1 MKMHITQA
9 SRPHNRCTKR
19 NSMSI
24 LNDHRVN
31 ITMTWMQTWHS
42 SAYRDLKQQELDR
55 VCAYLADQPPR
66 NMVEIGCGL
75 AQDSA
80 HMQKLWGTD
89 CWLIDVDRNEQDTA
103 RRHKDYG
110 TVDTMQAYHS
120 LRALDLAI
128 QQQHPGFRYTLWNG
142 RDLPTTDQ
150 RFDLIYSNRSMGF
163 HYPVS
168 AYRDYIQAH
177 SHPQTRMIVQLR
189 HRISDSAIRVLHTIH
204 SDPSMGR
211 ICEIAWR

>member
-1 MKMHITQA
+1 M
-9 SRPHNRCTKR
+9 C
-19 NSMSI
+19 
-24 LNDHRVN
+24 
-31 ITMTWMQTWHS
+31 MTWMQTWR
-42 SAYRDLKQQELDR
+42 SAEYTDLKQQEIDR
-55 VCAYLADQPPR
+55 VCEYLKQDPPHR
-66 NMVEIGCGL
+66 RLEIGCGL

-80 HMQKLWGTD
+80 HMQKQWGSHA
-89 CWLIDVDRNEQDTA
+89 WLIDVDSDEQDQQ

-110 TVDTMQAYHS
+110 PAATMQAYHS

-142 RDLPTTDQ
+142 RDLPTTDLQ
-150 RFDLIYSNRSMGF
+150 FDLIYSNRSMGF

-204 SDPSMGR
+204 SDPQMGR